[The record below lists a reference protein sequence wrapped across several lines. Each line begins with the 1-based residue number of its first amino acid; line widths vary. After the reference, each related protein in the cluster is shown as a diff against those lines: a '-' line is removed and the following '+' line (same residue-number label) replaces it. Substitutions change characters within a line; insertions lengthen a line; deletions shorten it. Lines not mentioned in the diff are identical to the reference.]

1 MGMIICGQGIFDRE
15 DGAQVHSAIRNLCD
29 SLEGEQGW
37 NPFNMLQKSAAT
49 TGALDLGYQAG
60 VESIK
65 QNKPKVVFLLG
76 ADEGVVGPDDI
87 AEDGVIIY
95 IGHQG
100 DHGAANADVILPGA
114 AYTEKNGIYV
124 NTEGRV
130 QLGRTAVSPP
140 GAARE
145 DWKIVR
151 VISELVD
158 QKLPYDTLKDIRERI
173 GEIAPQLIRFDTL
186 EASSLMAP
194 IGDTNCADVPLAAA
208 QTELADYYITD
219 SITRSSSV
227 MAKCVKRSSEVTSRV
242 SRWEKLSSATVKSM
256 WSTLNEFNVKRQIV
270 PVPQL
275 ALRPPRLLLQS

>member
-1 MGMIICGQGIFDRE
+1 MIHKVGFALVRQLLILIQVINDAAAGTNDLGAALKGAKRPMIICGQGIFDRE

-29 SLEGEQGW
+29 SLECEEGW

-76 ADEGVVGPDDI
+76 ADEGVVGPDDVSEKYFEQNNNEIKI

-130 QLGRTAVSPP
+130 QLGTFHSL
-140 GAARE
+140 
-145 DWKIVR
+145 DLKMN
-151 VISELVD
+151 
-158 QKLPYDTLKDIRERI
+158 QK
-173 GEIAPQLIRFDTL
+173 
-186 EASSLMAP
+186 
-194 IGDTNCADVPLAAA
+194 
-208 QTELADYYITD
+208 
-219 SITRSSSV
+219 
-227 MAKCVKRSSEVTSRV
+227 
-242 SRWEKLSSATVKSM
+242 
-256 WSTLNEFNVKRQIV
+256 
-270 PVPQL
+270 
-275 ALRPPRLLLQS
+275 